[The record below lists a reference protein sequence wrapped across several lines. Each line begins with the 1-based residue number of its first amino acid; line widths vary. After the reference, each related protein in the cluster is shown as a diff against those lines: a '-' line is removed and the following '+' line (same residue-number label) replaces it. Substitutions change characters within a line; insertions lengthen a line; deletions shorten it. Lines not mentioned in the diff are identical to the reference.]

1 MATKSQNLGMF
12 LRLSAQW
19 KPFVSV
25 RILSN
30 KTLWRIHD
38 CLTNKNVVTSLSAQE
53 LRLRR
58 FPLAQR
64 SGLRTIIYSS
74 ANLDRCAIFAS
85 ISWNS
90 RKTRGFKTPRGVTD
104 LNFVQVLQVLC
115 QTKSIM
121 HRKKNQVIIY
131 IYIESILN
139 QNDEW
144 EPAAIETPWNF
155 QCLNTS
161 AIQCPMSSRNF
172 GIRARRA
179 YACCAPPCYSK
190 LARNM
195 SVEDFL
201 VGDSNPFESY

>member
-131 IYIESILN
+131 IYRINFESK
-139 QNDEW
+139 W
-144 EPAAIETPWNF
+144 
-155 QCLNTS
+155 
-161 AIQCPMSSRNF
+161 RV
-172 GIRARRA
+172 R
-179 YACCAPPCYSK
+179 ACCYWNSMK
-190 LARNM
+190 LPVLEHVSNSM
-195 SVEDFL
+195 SNVQPKFRH
-201 VGDSNPFESY
+201 SR